1 LKEFRFVSGLERKGR
16 KDEMGNRRKKYLISI
31 IIFILILVGGYF
43 LYQRVS
49 QNGSNQKFRFTKV
62 ERGNISFAVT
72 ATGTINPVITVLV
85 GSQVSGTIKALYA
98 DFNSRVKEGEVI
110 TQIDPAIFEAQ
121 VEQGKANV
129 LYAQAN
135 LLNAQANLEN
145 SKANLV
151 KAEVAVLDT
160 KRTLD
165 RNRPLLE
172 RNVIAQATL
181 DTAQANYDTA
191 VAQREVAKA
200 QVESAKSQVE
210 SSKAQVEQAKA
221 SLKVGE
227 INLRYTTIR
236 SPVNGI
242 VISRNVDVGQT
253 VAASLQAPTLF
264 TIAKD
269 LTQMQVDTN
278 VSEADVGRITVG
290 QDATF
295 TVDAYPEKTF
305 RGKVTEIRNAPIT
318 IQNVVTYDVVI
329 KVENKDLKLK
339 PGMTANVSVMI
350 AHKDGILRISNAAL
364 RFRPEFAKADLGD
377 GVGKK
382 NEGSQKK
389 EAPADRGTSGQQRG
403 EKLVERLTEGLN
415 LTPEQRSRVE
425 MVLKSSRQEIQEI
438 REKSKPEEAGKKIQ
452 SLLRQKIMGVLT
464 EEQRRKYIEMVQ
476 SYSHEEQ
483 RKPGRVWILSSE
495 GKPIPISIVLGITD
509 GTFSEIM
516 SGDLKEG
523 MEVIVE
529 EASDK
534 KTKTQNSP
542 APPSMRGLGR

>member
-1 LKEFRFVSGLERKGR
+1 
-16 KDEMGNRRKKYLISI
+16 
-31 IIFILILVGGYF
+31 
-43 LYQRVS
+43 
-49 QNGSNQKFRFTKV
+49 
-62 ERGNISFAVT
+62 VT

-98 DFNSRVKEGEVI
+98 DFNSVVKEGQVVA
-110 TQIDPAIFEAQ
+110 QIDPAIFEAQ
-121 VEQGKANV
+121 VEQGRANV
-129 LYAQAN
+129 LGAQAN

-145 SKANLV
+145 AKANLA

-221 SLKVGE
+221 SLKVAE
-227 INLRYTTIR
+227 TNLRYTTIR

-242 VISRNVDVGQT
+242 VIARNVDVGQT

-278 VSEADVGRITVG
+278 VSEADVGRIALG

-305 RGKVTEIRNAPIT
+305 RGKVSEIRNAPTT

-329 KVENKDLKLK
+329 QVDNKELKLK
-339 PGMTANVSVMI
+339 PGMTANVSVLTQ
-350 AHKDGILRISNAAL
+350 HKEGILKVPNAAL
-364 RFRPEFAKADLGD
+364 RFRPQSAVRES
-377 GVGKK
+377 V
-382 NEGSQKK
+382 
-389 EAPADRGTSGQQRG
+389 EAPSLRKSG
-403 EKLVERLTEGLN
+403 
-415 LTPEQRSRVE
+415 EQG
-425 MVLKSSRQEIQEI
+425 KSLQGDQ
-438 REKSKPEEAGKKIQ
+438 G
-452 SLLRQKIMGVLT
+452 
-464 EEQRRKYIEMVQ
+464 RK
-476 SYSHEEQ
+476 
-483 RKPGRVWILSSE
+483 GRVWILSPE
-495 GKPIPISIVLGITD
+495 GKPIPVSVVLGITD
-509 GTFSEIM
+509 GTFSEVL

-523 MEVIVE
+523 MEIIIE
-529 EASDK
+529 EISSSK
-534 KTKTQNSP
+534 GRSQSSTQPFTKF
-542 APPSMRGLGR
+542 GR